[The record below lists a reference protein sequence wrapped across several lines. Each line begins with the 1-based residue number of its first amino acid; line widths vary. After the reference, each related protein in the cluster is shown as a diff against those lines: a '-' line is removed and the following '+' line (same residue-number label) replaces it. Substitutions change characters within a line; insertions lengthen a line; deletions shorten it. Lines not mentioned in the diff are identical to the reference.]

1 MNSTILSAAACFNSS
16 ALLSLSKDPVR
27 VRIDFAEETQIVPH
41 VEEFMVAAHAGK
53 VVIYREIPESAHVSR
68 GAVRS
73 LDMRFATQTYR
84 EYT

>member
-1 MNSTILSAAACFNSS
+1 MNSTILSAASCFNSS

-53 VVIYREIPESAHVSR
+53 VIYVFPLPGRKKK
-68 GAVRS
+68 
-73 LDMRFATQTYR
+73 
-84 EYT
+84 